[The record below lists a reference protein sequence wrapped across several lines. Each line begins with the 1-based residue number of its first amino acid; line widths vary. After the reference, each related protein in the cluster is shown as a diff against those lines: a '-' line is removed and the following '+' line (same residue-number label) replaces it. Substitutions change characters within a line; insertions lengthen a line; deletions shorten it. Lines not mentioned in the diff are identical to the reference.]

1 MGTSNLSGTITS
13 EDPQRAEMQVDST
26 CREIRR
32 AKKKRSHWRKA
43 FGTDIDNNLPNS

>member
-32 AKKKRSHWRKA
+32 AKKKEVTGEKLSA
-43 FGTDIDNNLPNS
+43 LT